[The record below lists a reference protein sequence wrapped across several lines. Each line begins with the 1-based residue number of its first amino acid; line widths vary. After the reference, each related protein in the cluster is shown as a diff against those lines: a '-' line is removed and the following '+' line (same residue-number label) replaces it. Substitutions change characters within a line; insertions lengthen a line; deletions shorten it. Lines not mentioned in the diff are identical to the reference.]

1 VKLKMKPF
9 RRRTRFERVVKAAG
23 DADLAGI
30 RSAMPDIRTSTGVK
44 SGVTAVV
51 ATTAASAAIS
61 ALRRRTE
68 GARSH
73 Q

>member
-1 VKLKMKPF
+1 MNIDVKPF

-23 DADLAGI
+23 DADLSGV
-30 RSAMPDIRTSTGVK
+30 RSALPDVRPPKGVK
-44 SGVTAVV
+44 AGVTAVV

-68 GARSH
+68 GSGSQR
-73 Q
+73 